1 MWCPNCKMEYRKGIR
16 VCADCGAE
24 LVEGTEADFYAVDLC
39 EFKDEA
45 LADRFLEYLHYSGL
59 EQAAKVEKDNGTVY
73 VVTVLEKQRKKAEK
87 LFRGFLLAMKEEQET
102 EELKQLQRQ
111 LSNNMEEESEIE
123 VSLLQRSKTGV
134 PVLDALDDVIEAR
147 ESVAEETE
155 ESEYDWDQE
164 DQEEDSDE
172 TGLDGDSELQEQ
184 AENLLLSEEAEEDT
198 SDLLY
203 TATESY
209 VTKEEEYKDLKF
221 SGITFVIFSILGG
234 IFLTLC
240 QMEILPIRYEK
251 FVFVVVVLVFVVF
264 FIIGIVSMV
273 KAARMKSE
281 IPVEEA
287 KTKEIY
293 DYLDAELSQEILDHW
308 KDPEVSDVENDLL
321 VTAHI
326 RGVLVKAF
334 PGESVVYLEYLSDQ
348 YYGDRYMDHE
358 DIEEVEDEELADA
371 EDPKEDETENAEE

>member
-24 LVEGTEADFYAVDLC
+24 LVEGTEADFCAVDLC

-45 LADRFLEYLHYSGL
+45 HADRFLEYLHYSGL
-59 EQAAKVEKDNGTVY
+59 EQAAKVEKDGGGVY

-102 EELKQLQRQ
+102 EVLQELQKQMQQNAVDNLE
-111 LSNNMEEESEIE
+111 LEEGEN
-123 VSLLQRSKTGV
+123 G
-134 PVLDALDDVIEAR
+134 
-147 ESVAEETE
+147 EENAAE

-164 DQEEDSDE
+164 EQESDSEETNLDSDE
-172 TGLDGDSELQEQ
+172 DLQEQ

-203 TATESY
+203 TSTESY

-221 SGITFVIFSILGG
+221 SGITFILFSILGG

-240 QMEILPIRYEK
+240 QLEILPIHYEK
-251 FVFVVVVLVFVVF
+251 FVFIVIALVFVVF
-264 FIIGIVSMV
+264 LIIGIVSMV
-273 KAARMKSE
+273 KASKMKSE

-293 DYLDAELSQEILDHW
+293 DYLDAELSQETVDSW
-308 KDPEVSDVENDLL
+308 KDPEVSEVENDLL
-321 VTAHI
+321 ITAHI
-326 RGVLVKAF
+326 RGILVKNY
-334 PGESVVYLEYLSDQ
+334 PEESVVYLEYLSDQ
-348 YYGDRYMDHE
+348 YYGDRYMEHE
-358 DIEEVEDEELADA
+358 DSEEAEDDLADA
-371 EDPKEDETENAEE
+371 GISEEDETEDTEE

>member
-24 LVEGTEADFYAVDLC
+24 LVEGTEADFCAVDLC

-59 EQAAKVEKDNGTVY
+59 EQAAKVEKEDGAVY

-111 LSNNMEEESEIE
+111 LSENMEDESEIE
-123 VSLLQRSKTGV
+123 VSLLRRSKTGA
-134 PVLDALDDVIEAR
+134 PVLDALNDVIEAR
-147 ESVAEETE
+147 ESMEEEAEET
-155 ESEYDWDQE
+155 EYDWDQE
-164 DQEEDSDE
+164 DQERDSDE
-172 TGLDGDSELQEQ
+172 TDLDDDAELQEQ
-184 AENLLLSEEAEEDT
+184 GENLLLSEEAEEDT

-203 TATESY
+203 TSTESY

-221 SGITFVIFSILGG
+221 SGITFIVFSILGG
-234 IFLTLC
+234 TFLALC
-240 QMEILPIRYEK
+240 QLEVLPIKYEK
-251 FVFVVVVLVFVVF
+251 FVFIVIALVFVVF
-264 FIIGIVSMV
+264 LIIGIVSMV
-273 KAARMKSE
+273 KASRMKSE

-293 DYLDAELSQEILDHW
+293 DFLDAELSQETLDSW

-321 VTAHI
+321 ITAHI
-326 RGVLVKAF
+326 RGLLVKNY
-334 PGESVVYLEYLSDQ
+334 PEESVVYLEYLADQ

-358 DIEEVEDEELADA
+358 DFEDA
-371 EDPKEDETENAEE
+371 EDDRMDEGIPEEDETEDTEE

>member
-24 LVEGTEADFYAVDLC
+24 LVEGTEADFCAVDLC

-45 LADRFLEYLHYSGL
+45 VADRFLEYLHYSGL
-59 EQAAKVEKDNGTVY
+59 EQADKVEKDDGAVY
-73 VVTVLEKQRKKAEK
+73 AVTVLEKHRKKAEK

-102 EELKQLQRQ
+102 EILQELQKQMQQ
-111 LSNNMEEESEIE
+111 NA
-123 VSLLQRSKTGV
+123 G
-134 PVLDALDDVIEAR
+134 DDVELD
-147 ESVAEETE
+147 ESQNTDETMEQLDE

-164 DQEEDSDE
+164 EQVADSDE
-172 TGLDGDSELQEQ
+172 TDLDSDVEQQEQ
-184 AENLLLSEEAEEDT
+184 AENLLLSREAEEDT

-203 TATESY
+203 TSTESY

-221 SGITFVIFSILGG
+221 SGITFIIFSILGG
-234 IFLTLC
+234 VFLTLC
-240 QMEILPIRYEK
+240 QLEILPIHYEK
-251 FVFVVVVLVFVVF
+251 FIFIVIALVFVVF

-273 KAARMKSE
+273 KASKVKLE
-281 IPVEEA
+281 IPEEEA

-293 DYLDAELSQEILDHW
+293 DYLDAELSQETVDRW

-321 VTAHI
+321 ITAHI
-326 RGVLVKAF
+326 RGILVKTY
-334 PGESVVYLEYLSDQ
+334 PKESVVYLEYLADQ

-358 DIEEVEDEELADA
+358 DSEEAEDDLEDAGIPDEDE
-371 EDPKEDETENAEE
+371 KEDTEE